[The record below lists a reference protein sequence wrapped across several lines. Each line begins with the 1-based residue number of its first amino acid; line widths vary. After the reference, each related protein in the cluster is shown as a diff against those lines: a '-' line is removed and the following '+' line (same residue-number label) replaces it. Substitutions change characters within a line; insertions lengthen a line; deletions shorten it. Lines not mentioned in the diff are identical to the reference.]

1 MVRQGRLAAA
11 QGLPPRSG
19 RAERLRA
26 RLRRDQGSA
35 LLPQA
40 PQGRRGL
47 LHQGHTEAVGA
58 GRAGLQD
65 LQGEGP
71 HLEGARHARQDQQRA
86 LHGSQQG
93 EQGTREVRLGMSEQ
107 QKQPDK
113 EAAERKM
120 MRDAAL
126 RMALT
131 SDARQRLANVKMVRP
146 DLAGSIE
153 EYVIQLASSG
163 KLRKPVDD
171 EQVKQMLGALQEKKR
186 EIKIRR
192 I

>member
-1 MVRQGRLAAA
+1 
-11 QGLPPRSG
+11 
-19 RAERLRA
+19 
-26 RLRRDQGSA
+26 D
-35 LLPQA
+35 
-40 PQGRRGL
+40 
-47 LHQGHTEAVGA
+47 TEAAGTGGA
-58 GRAGLQD
+58 GLEDAPGEGAH
-65 LQGEGP
+65 LQGT
-71 HLEGARHARQDQQRA
+71 RYARQDQQRA
-86 LHGSQQG
+86 VTGAEQG
-93 EQGTREVRLGMSEQ
+93 EEGTREVRLGMAEQ

-113 EAAERKM
+113 EAADRKM
-120 MRDAAL
+120 MREAAL

-146 DLAGSIE
+146 DLAGSVE